1 MTIAFHSTTSE
12 KAQKILE
19 YGLRAGITDGFTQA
33 GSWAD
38 EIYGTRPVYLS
49 LDPNTFK
56 GDVVL
61 SVDLSGIDYVA
72 DLPSLVD
79 YGAYVSENGL
89 YWEEGELPEP
99 FTYLLNDGEF
109 WFEEFLE
116 PGPVRDAAV
125 DTTRTL
131 AVLEDIPSDRIS
143 VYNRLK
149 HTIRLI
155 SGFFD
160 KEHDWDQVLINA
172 DRKLTRGQIR
182 DYFEKNANK
191 IFPYLKNRDVIVI
204 LGVDTNKFV
213 LKRNVDGGKRI
224 HLTKLEG
231 PDDPNSFEY
240 WVLRRAV
247 EFHPVIG
254 SRTDLVWV
262 DLDPHQDGDKQL
274 LPRLRRNIRKILPKI
289 KSIMKDLF
297 RDYGIVVSAWD
308 SGKSGYHVMGELN
321 KKISTDKARHMLK
334 DALDEMFE
342 GDDVFVTGLAK
353 KGQVRLDTTTLKN
366 TGSIRAP
373 YSMSISGRPKQ
384 EQVS

>member
-72 DLPSLVD
+72 DLPSLID
-79 YGAYVSENGL
+79 YGAYVSENSL
-89 YWEEGELPEP
+89 YWEEGELPKP

-149 HTIRLI
+149 RAIRLM
-155 SGFFD
+155 SEFFG
-160 KEHDWDQVLINA
+160 KEHDWDQILINA

-213 LKRNVDGGKRI
+213 LKRNVDGGK
-224 HLTKLEG
+224 
-231 PDDPNSFEY
+231 
-240 WVLRRAV
+240 
-247 EFHPVIG
+247 VIG

-262 DLDPHQDGDKQL
+262 DLDPHQDGDKRL
-274 LPRLRRNIRKILPKI
+274 LSRLRRNIRKILPKI

-321 KKISTDKARHMLK
+321 KKISTDKARYVLK